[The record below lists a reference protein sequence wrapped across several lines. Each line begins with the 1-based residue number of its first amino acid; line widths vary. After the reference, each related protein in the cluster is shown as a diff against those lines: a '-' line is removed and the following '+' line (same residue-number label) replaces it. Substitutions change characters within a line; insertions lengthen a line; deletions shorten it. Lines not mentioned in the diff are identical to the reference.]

1 MLSPRPI
8 PNFYGLNGLIIL
20 YGIKNCD
27 TVKKARQWLD
37 THAIE
42 YRFHDFR
49 DDGINSSQIHRWLD
63 ELGWETLINKRS
75 TSWKALPD
83 DARQNMDAATA
94 ADAIEKQPTLI
105 TRPLLDTGQERFT
118 GFSATRYQTIFNQH
132 TL

>member
-1 MLSPRPI
+1 MLRRRLI
-8 PNFYGLNGLIIL
+8 PNFDGLNRLITL

-37 THAIE
+37 MHAIE

-49 DDGINSSQIHRWLD
+49 DDGIESSQIHQWLD

-75 TSWKALPD
+75 PSWKALPE
-83 DARQNMDAATA
+83 DAQQNMDAATA
-94 ADAIEKQPTLI
+94 ADAIKKQPTLI
-105 TRPLLDTGQERFT
+105 KRPLLDTGQERFI
-118 GFSATRYQTIFNQH
+118 GFSASRYQTIFNQH